1 MRLSACSPV
10 CAAVTVGVS
19 ECPAWGPGHSSEAR
33 GGGLSGTVRA
43 ARGEGAVT
51 SICRGLFISAGEGID
66 DWRYR
71 HEVRGGLRE

>member
-43 ARGEGAVT
+43 ARGEGGCNKHLSRAFY
-51 SICRGLFISAGEGID
+51 IGWR
-66 DWRYR
+66 RYR
-71 HEVRGGLRE
+71 